1 MSKSIMQD
9 LKSGRCYICSKWLD
23 RDYLQKGLE
32 KHHVIYGM
40 GNRRQLSEKYGLTVM
55 LCRYHHQGNING
67 HNEAIHNNPD
77 KTYDLRLK
85 REAQRAWEKKY
96 GSREDFIAVFGKSYE
111 EE

>member
-32 KHHVIYGM
+32 KHHVI
-40 GNRRQLSEKYGLTVM
+40 YGLTVM